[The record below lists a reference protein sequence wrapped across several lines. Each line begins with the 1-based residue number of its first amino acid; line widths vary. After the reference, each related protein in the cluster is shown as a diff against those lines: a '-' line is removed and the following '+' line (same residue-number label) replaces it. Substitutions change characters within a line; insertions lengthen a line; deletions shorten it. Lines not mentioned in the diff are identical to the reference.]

1 MPKNS
6 PRAVAFDVFSTLL
19 ELHDS
24 RNPWKQIAQFSA
36 GHAPDPREVPV
47 GLKDFASLCSAP
59 WNPAWA
65 ADLDAELSSI
75 RIYPDVV
82 ETLRALRSKGYR
94 LALISNLAQPYVPT
108 VRSLLGPLVDV
119 EIYSCQV
126 GAAKPRPK
134 IFAAM
139 CAQLD
144 LAPNEI
150 LMVGDSQQSDIEG
163 ACRFGMP
170 SVHLRRDGPQDRD
183 SISELSGVRDLLF
196 SSLDDGVT
204 R

>member
-1 MPKNS
+1 MG
-6 PRAVAFDVFSTLL
+6 L
-19 ELHDS
+19 E
-24 RNPWKQIAQFSA
+24 
-36 GHAPDPREVPV
+36 E
-47 GLKDFASLCSAP
+47 FASLCSAP

-65 ADLDAELSSI
+65 ADLDAELRSVS
-75 RIYPDVV
+75 IYPDVV

-119 EIYSCQV
+119 ESYSCQV

-150 LMVGDSQQSDIEG
+150 LVVGDSLRSDVEG
-163 ACRFGMP
+163 GSPVRNAVGSP
-170 SVHLRRDGPQDRD
+170 AARRPTGP
-183 SISELSGVRDLLF
+183 
-196 SSLDDGVT
+196 
-204 R
+204 